1 MVDECLDSL
10 FVHGRIQGSDR
21 GSVPLDFS
29 KIWGY
34 ALGKLFFPTKAKVFL
49 TLRKNSS
56 SVPWSVVSIFFS
68 IGKLLL
74 ISYFQSESE

>member
-10 FVHGRIQGSDR
+10 FVHGRIQESDK

-34 ALGKLFFPTKAKVFL
+34 ALGKLVGPPLGCV
-49 TLRKNSS
+49 
-56 SVPWSVVSIFFS
+56 
-68 IGKLLL
+68 
-74 ISYFQSESE
+74 Y